1 MDQLQQTLSQDE
13 TVGITRYNCLGAC
26 DAGPNVVV
34 VPDRLWYSF
43 AMPEYGDHV
52 AAAIQRGEALPG
64 LANHVRPQVA
74 DAVFHT
80 LEAKLSEL

>member
-1 MDQLQQTLSQDE
+1 MEQLQQTLSQDKTAE
-13 TVGITRYNCLGAC
+13 ITRYNCFGAC

-52 AAAIQRGEALPG
+52 AGAIQRGETLPG
-64 LANHVRPQVA
+64 LANHVRPEVA
-74 DAVFHT
+74 NAVFRT